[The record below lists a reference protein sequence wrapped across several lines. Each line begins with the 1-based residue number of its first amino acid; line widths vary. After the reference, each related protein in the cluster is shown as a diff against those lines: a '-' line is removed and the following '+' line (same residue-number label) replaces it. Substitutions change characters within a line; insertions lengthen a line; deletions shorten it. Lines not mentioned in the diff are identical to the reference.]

1 MLNTID
7 KLNIAYNGI
16 FYNNKPMTQSEQM
29 HYLLSKL
36 NLIIEHFNILDDTTR
51 EKIKELEETVDYYMN
66 SGIVIETEKYLDN
79 MIKKGDFDKIINQ
92 KIFEDIQ
99 ERLDYNKIAINNLI
113 NRVSIIEERLES
125 DTNHSSYRETK
136 LKNNLGADILP

>member
-7 KLNIAYNGI
+7 KLNVSYNGI

-51 EKIKELEETVDYYMN
+51 EKIKE
-66 SGIVIETEKYLDN
+66 
-79 MIKKGDFDKIINQ
+79 
-92 KIFEDIQ
+92 
-99 ERLDYNKIAINNLI
+99 
-113 NRVSIIEERLES
+113 IEERLE
-125 DTNHSSYRETK
+125 TIENNSSYSETK
-136 LKNNLGADILP
+136 IKK

>member
-7 KLNIAYNGI
+7 KLNVSYNGI
-16 FYNNKPMTQSEQM
+16 FYNNKPMTESEQM

-36 NLIIEHFNILDDTTR
+36 NMIIEHFNILDDTTR

-66 SGIVIETEKYLDN
+66 SGIVIETEKYLEN

-113 NRVSIIEERLES
+113 NRVSNIEEILES
-125 DTNHSSYRETK
+125 VTNPSSYRETK
-136 LKNNLGADILP
+136 IKK

>member
-7 KLNIAYNGI
+7 KLHISYNGI
-16 FYNNKPMTQSEQM
+16 FDNNKPMTQSEQM

-36 NLIIEHFNILDDTTR
+36 NMIIEHFNILDDTTR
-51 EKIKELEETVDYYMN
+51 EKIKEIEETVDYYMN
-66 SGIVIETEKYLDN
+66 SGIVIETEKYLEN

-99 ERLDYNKIAINNLI
+99 ERLDYDKITINNLI
-113 NRVSIIEERLES
+113 NRVSNIEERLET

-136 LKNNLGADILP
+136 IKK

>member
-7 KLNIAYNGI
+7 KLHISYNGI
-16 FYNNKPMTQSEQM
+16 FDNNKPMTQSEQM
-29 HYLLSKL
+29 YYLLSKL
-36 NLIIEHFNILDDTTR
+36 NMIIEHFNILDDTTR

-99 ERLDYNKIAINNLI
+99 ERLDYDKIAINNLI
-113 NRVSIIEERLES
+113 NRVSNIEERLETG
-125 DTNHSSYRETK
+125 TNHSSYSEI
-136 LKNNLGADILP
+136 NLT

>member
-36 NLIIEHFNILDDTTR
+36 NMIIEHFNILDDTTR

-113 NRVSIIEERLES
+113 NRVSIIEERLET

-136 LKNNLGADILP
+136 IKK

>member
-36 NLIIEHFNILDDTTR
+36 NLIIEHFNVLDDTTR
-51 EKIKELEETVDYYMN
+51 EKIKEIEETV
-66 SGIVIETEKYLDN
+66 
-79 MIKKGDFDKIINQ
+79 
-92 KIFEDIQ
+92 
-99 ERLDYNKIAINNLI
+99 NNLI
-113 NRVSIIEERLES
+113 SVTNDISDEVTNNLKMLTDFKKLQESINVSNDVKLDEVINRISNIEERLE
-125 DTNHSSYRETK
+125 TIENYSSYSETK
-136 LKNNLGADILP
+136 IKK

>member
-36 NLIIEHFNILDDTTR
+36 NMIIEHFNILDDTTR

-99 ERLDYNKIAINNLI
+99 ERLDYDKIAINNLI
-113 NRVSIIEERLES
+113 NRVSNIEERLET

-136 LKNNLGADILP
+136 IKK

>member
-7 KLNIAYNGI
+7 KLNISYNGI
-16 FYNNKPMTQSEQM
+16 FDNNKPMTQSEQM
-29 HYLLSKL
+29 YYLLSKL
-36 NLIIEHFNILDDTTR
+36 NMIIEHFNILDDTTR

-66 SGIVIETEKYLDN
+66 SGIVIETEKYLEN

-113 NRVSIIEERLES
+113 NRVSNIEERLET

-136 LKNNLGADILP
+136 FWEII

>member
-7 KLNIAYNGI
+7 KSNIAYNGI

-51 EKIKELEETVDYYMN
+51 EKIKELEETVDYYMD
-66 SGIVIETEKYLDN
+66 SGIVIETEKYLEN

-99 ERLDYNKIAINNLI
+99 ERLDYDKIAINNLI
-113 NRVSIIEERLES
+113 NRVSNIEERLET

-136 LKNNLGADILP
+136 IKK

>member
-7 KLNIAYNGI
+7 KLNVSYNGI
-16 FYNNKPMTQSEQM
+16 FYNNKPMTESEQM

-51 EKIKELEETVDYYMN
+51 EKIKEIEETVDYYMN
-66 SGIVIETEKYLDN
+66 SGIVIETEKYLEN

-136 LKNNLGADILP
+136 IKK

>member
-36 NLIIEHFNILDDTTR
+36 NMIIEHFNILDDTTR
-51 EKIKELEETVDYYMN
+51 EKIKELEETVDYYMD
-66 SGIVIETEKYLDN
+66 SGIVIEKEKYLEN

-113 NRVSIIEERLES
+113 NRVSNIEEILET
-125 DTNHSSYRETK
+125 DINLSSYRETK
-136 LKNNLGADILP
+136 IKK

>member
-36 NLIIEHFNILDDTTR
+36 NMIIEHFNILDDTTR

-66 SGIVIETEKYLDN
+66 SGIVIETEKYLEN

-99 ERLDYNKIAINNLI
+99 ERLDYDKNAINNLI
-113 NRVSIIEERLES
+113 NRVSYIEESLNNDS
-125 DTNHSSYRETK
+125 HPSSYNETK
-136 LKNNLGADILP
+136 N

>member
-7 KLNIAYNGI
+7 KLNVSYNGI
-16 FYNNKPMTQSEQM
+16 FYNNKPMTESEQM

-36 NLIIEHFNILDDTTR
+36 NLIIEHFNILEDTTR

-113 NRVSIIEERLES
+113 NRVSNIEERLET
-125 DTNHSSYRETK
+125 DGNNSSYSEIK
-136 LKNNLGADILP
+136 LT

>member
-16 FYNNKPMTQSEQM
+16 FYNNKPMTQTEQM

-36 NLIIEHFNILDDTTR
+36 NIIIEHFNILDDTTR
-51 EKIKELEETVDYYMN
+51 EKIKELEETVDYYMD
-66 SGIVIETEKYLDN
+66 SGIVIETEKYLEN

-113 NRVSIIEERLES
+113 NRVSNIEERLET

-136 LKNNLGADILP
+136 IKK

>member
-7 KLNIAYNGI
+7 KLNVSYNGI

-29 HYLLSKL
+29 YYLLSKL
-36 NLIIEHFNILDDTTR
+36 NMIIEHFNILDSTTR
-51 EKIKELEETVDYYMN
+51 EKIKEVVETVDYYMS
-66 SGIVIETEKYLDN
+66 SGLAIETEKYLDN

-99 ERLDYNKIAINNLI
+99 ERL
-113 NRVSIIEERLES
+113 
-125 DTNHSSYRETK
+125 
-136 LKNNLGADILP
+136 

>member
-36 NLIIEHFNILDDTTR
+36 NMIIEHFNILDDTTR
-51 EKIKELEETVDYYMN
+51 EKIKE
-66 SGIVIETEKYLDN
+66 
-79 MIKKGDFDKIINQ
+79 
-92 KIFEDIQ
+92 
-99 ERLDYNKIAINNLI
+99 
-113 NRVSIIEERLES
+113 IEERLE
-125 DTNHSSYRETK
+125 TIENYSSYSET
-136 LKNNLGADILP
+136 NLT

>member
-1 MLNTID
+1 MINTID
-7 KLNIAYNGI
+7 KLNISYNGI
-16 FYNNKPMTQSEQM
+16 FHNNKPMTQSEQM

-36 NLIIEHFNILDDTTR
+36 NMIIEHFNILDDTTR
-51 EKIKELEETVDYYMN
+51 EKIKELEETVDYYIN
-66 SGIVIETEKYLDN
+66 SGIVIETEKYLEN

-113 NRVSIIEERLES
+113 NRVSNIEERLET

-136 LKNNLGADILP
+136 L

>member
-7 KLNIAYNGI
+7 KLNVSYNGI
-16 FYNNKPMTQSEQM
+16 FYNNKPMTESEQM

-36 NLIIEHFNILDDTTR
+36 NMIIEHFNILDDTTR

-66 SGIVIETEKYLDN
+66 SGIVIETEKYLEN

-99 ERLDYNKIAINNLI
+99 ERLDYDKIAINNLI
-113 NRVSIIEERLES
+113 NRVSNIEEILET

-136 LKNNLGADILP
+136 IKK

>member
-7 KLNIAYNGI
+7 KLNVSYNGI
-16 FYNNKPMTQSEQM
+16 FYNNKPMTESEQLY
-29 HYLLSKL
+29 YLLSKL

-99 ERLDYNKIAINNLI
+99 ERLGNMETSINNLI
-113 NRVSIIEERLES
+113 NRVSTIEERLES
-125 DTNHSSYRETK
+125 DTNHFSYRKTK
-136 LKNNLGADILP
+136 IKK